1 MDRIIM
7 IIHIIRWTIVNTIFL
22 ILTLR
27 VMNHECQ
34 LCMIA
39 VAICAELN
47 GANQRRALSPACV

>member
-1 MDRIIM
+1 M

-27 VMNHECQ
+27 VMIHECQ